1 MIPLVLTLSCC
12 SSKSPL
18 PPSSSDEFSAF
29 QPLQRELNL
38 ILKEIRVGCFLIELV
53 DITLLLVQVIT
64 DKIKDDEDSAAVL
77 ADWRFAAMVLD
88 R

>member
-1 MIPLVLTLSCC
+1 M
-12 SSKSPL
+12 
-18 PPSSSDEFSAF
+18 
-29 QPLQRELNL
+29 
-38 ILKEIRVGCFLIELV
+38 
-53 DITLLLVQVIT
+53 VQVIT